1 MISIYSRNLSR
12 TVPRLNCEC
21 KGTNFFY
28 STKLFFIFFEN
39 FFITTLITNTIFL
52 KLFFAISLFFPGFLP
67 KFDAFFPFLTYCMS
81 FFTQN
86 ACIAL
91 HISKINGFLSVFG
104 DKIHSKKRRQSYDFL
119 LYFYFIIT
127 IFGALLQ
134 QISQSMFPILHI
146 KLQYTT
152 IIPLYGYFE
161 KKNACVWGL

>member
-39 FFITTLITNTIFL
+39 FFITTLITNTIFP

-86 ACIAL
+86 TCIAL
-91 HISKINGFLSVFG
+91 HISKINGFLSVFERFG
-104 DKIHSKKRRQSYDFL
+104 TKFSVFYSWILSHISVKLIVLLSPIVDSLILGFHKRNNILSI
-119 LYFYFIIT
+119 FY
-127 IFGALLQ
+127 
-134 QISQSMFPILHI
+134 
-146 KLQYTT
+146 QYRT
-152 IIPLYGYFE
+152 
-161 KKNACVWGL
+161 